1 MAKTYRGGG
10 RRTEGLK
17 EKRQQQTEGITN
29 SMGERLLF
37 NPLPLCF
44 RREYRGSAHRA
55 RGLKKQRGLEYKQ
68 APDNCGSPSGFIP
81 LAAKKNKRIESII
94 MP

>member
-1 MAKTYRGGG
+1 MLSKDFYTPPLRFATQNIEEVARSDGGVKNTLSESNRG
-10 RRTEGLK
+10 
-17 EKRQQQTEGITN
+17 
-29 SMGERLLF
+29 
-37 NPLPLCF
+37 
-44 RREYRGSAHRA
+44 
-55 RGLKKQRGLEYKQ
+55 GLEYKQ